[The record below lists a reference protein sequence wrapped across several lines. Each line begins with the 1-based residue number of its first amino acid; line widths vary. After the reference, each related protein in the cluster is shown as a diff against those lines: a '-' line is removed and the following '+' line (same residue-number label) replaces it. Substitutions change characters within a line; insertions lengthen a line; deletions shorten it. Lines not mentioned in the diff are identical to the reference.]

1 MSGFPSETGFSES
14 GLEEH
19 DRAERKHILLCFVAG
34 LSLIFRVGGALSG
47 GLSAKYG
54 IIVQVLKTEKATF
67 L

>member
-1 MSGFPSETGFSES
+1 MPTGIRVFAES

-19 DRAERKHILLCFVAG
+19 DRAKRKHILLCFVSG
-34 LSLIFRVGGALSG
+34 LSFSFRVGGALSG

-54 IIVQVLKTEKATF
+54 VIEKVLETEKATF